1 MRIFIICLFLFA
13 ALLILFFIFLPPLL
27 RKIHFRHFRKYMGRK
42 IYKIAQDHD
51 YCLIQDFTMQLDRQH
66 TAHFD
71 HILFGNKYF
80 YCIVDKAW
88 KGSVIGHVRDENW
101 IFIHPR
107 TKMKQS
113 IKNPIRVNQLR
124 MEKFSLLTGIDQE
137 MLIDIV
143 VVSDDCLFSCHGLR
157 SESTYMVY
165 ASELKKLIDTI
176 EHRDVPPFEDA
187 AIEKVVS
194 SVYQLQNK

>member
-1 MRIFIICLFLFA
+1 MRIFVICLFSFA
-13 ALLILFFIFLPPLL
+13 ALLILFFMIFPPLV
-27 RKIHFRHFRKYMGRK
+27 RKIRFRHFRKYIGRK
-42 IYKIAQDHD
+42 LYKIAQDHD
-51 YCLIQDFTMQLDRQH
+51 YCLIQDFTMRLDSQH

-88 KGSVIGHVRDENW
+88 KGSVIGHARDEKW
-101 IFIHPR
+101 LYYQPR
-107 TKMKQS
+107 TNMKQS
-113 IKNPIRVNQLR
+113 IKNPIHVNQLR
-124 MEKFSLLTGIDQE
+124 MEKFSLLTGIDPE

-143 VVSDDCLFSCHGLR
+143 VVNDDCLFSCHGLR

-165 ASELKKLIDTI
+165 ASALKKLIDSI
-176 EHRDVPPFEDA
+176 EHRDIPPFDNE